1 MIYLY
6 FNFNYLTTWSG
17 SWLVDC
23 IVLSVIAKD
32 ISRLLI
38 FILGE
43 IIVMNTDNSETYTK
57 QQLALNQM
65 FKDINPAL
73 SARQAGIESSRCY
86 YCYDAPCIKA
96 CPSKINI
103 PSFIASIHADDLTG
117 AAKTI
122 YEENIMGGS
131 CARVCP
137 TEILCEQ
144 ACVRNKEDEKSP
156 VKIGLLQRHATDNAT
171 FEGHPF
177 ERAAATGKKIAVVGG
192 GPAGL
197 SCAHRLSLL
206 GHEVEVFEAQSKLGG
221 LNEYG
226 IAKYKLTE
234 NFAQKE
240 VDFIL
245 SIGGI
250 SVHYDTA
257 LGKDISLEQLKNKF
271 DAVFLSI
278 GLQDTASLYLE
289 HEEND
294 MVINSVDYIKTLRQA
309 TDLDQLAI
317 PQDSAVVIGA
327 GNTAI
332 DIACQL
338 KRLGTKEVTLVYRR
352 GEDQMSATGHEQQIA
367 KNHQVRITTWSQP
380 EKINLDDNGQLTSMT
395 FRKTYLDEGK
405 LKGSDELFDVACS
418 AVFKA
423 VGQKMAYPKAELLIP
438 TFSNGKVA
446 TFHNQL
452 TSIEGVF
459 AGGDCTGVGQDLTVE
474 AVQQGKLAALAIH
487 QSFTASKEK

>member
-1 MIYLY
+1 M
-6 FNFNYLTTWSG
+6 
-17 SWLVDC
+17 
-23 IVLSVIAKD
+23 
-32 ISRLLI
+32 
-38 FILGE
+38 
-43 IIVMNTDNSETYTK
+43 VMNTDDSVSYSQ

-73 SARQAGIESSRCY
+73 SAQQAGIESSRCY

-103 PSFIASIHADDLTG
+103 PSFIASIHNDDLTG

-122 YEENIMGGS
+122 YQENIMGGS

-144 ACVRNKEDEKSP
+144 ACVRNHEEEKMP
-156 VKIGLLQRHATDNAT
+156 VKIGLLQRHATDNAK
-171 FEGHPF
+171 FSGHPF
-177 ERAAATGKKIAVVGG
+177 DRAVSTGKKIAVVGA

-197 SCAHRLSLL
+197 SCAHRLAHL
-206 GHEVEVFEAQSKLGG
+206 GHDVEVFEAQEKAGG

-234 NFAQKE
+234 NFAQEE

-250 SVHYDTA
+250 TVHYETA
-257 LGKDISLEQLKNKF
+257 LGKDIRLTQLKEDF

-278 GLQDTASLYLE
+278 GLQNTASLYI
-289 HEEND
+289 ENED
-294 MVINSVDYIKTLRQA
+294 NEMVLNSVEYIKELRQA
-309 TDLDQLAI
+309 SDLDQLFI
-317 PQDSAVVIGA
+317 PKDSAVVIGA

-338 KRLGTKEVTLVYRR
+338 KRLGTEEVTLVYRR
-352 GEDQMSATGHEQQIA
+352 GEAQMSATAHEQQIA
-367 KNHQVRITTWSQP
+367 KNHQVRIKTWSQP
-380 EKINLDDNGQLTSMT
+380 EKINHDEDGQLTSMT
-395 FRKTYLDEGK
+395 FSKTYLEQGK
-405 LKGSDELFDVACS
+405 LKSTDEQFDVNCS

-423 VGQKMAYPKAELLIP
+423 VGQKMAYPEPEKLIP
-438 TFSNGKVA
+438 TISNGKIA

-487 QSFTASKEK
+487 QELTSSEDK

>member
-1 MIYLY
+1 
-6 FNFNYLTTWSG
+6 
-17 SWLVDC
+17 
-23 IVLSVIAKD
+23 
-32 ISRLLI
+32 
-38 FILGE
+38 
-43 IIVMNTDNSETYTK
+43 MNMDNSVNYSQ

-122 YEENIMGGS
+122 YKENIMGGS

-144 ACVRNKEDEKSP
+144 ACVRNKEEEKAP
-156 VKIGLLQRHATDNAT
+156 VRIGLLQRHATDNAE

-177 ERAAATGKKIAVVGG
+177 ERAASTGKKIAVVGA

-206 GHEVEVFEAQSKLGG
+206 GNDVEVFEAEDKAGG

-250 SVHYDTA
+250 TVHYETA
-257 LGKDISLEQLKNKF
+257 LGKDITLDKLKEDF

-278 GLQDTASLYLE
+278 GLQDTSSLYLDNE
-289 HEEND
+289 DNE
-294 MVINSVDYIKTLRQA
+294 MVINSVDYIKELRQA
-309 TDLDQLAI
+309 TDLEQLTV
-317 PQDSAVVIGA
+317 PKDSAVVIGA

-338 KRLGTKEVTLVYRR
+338 KRLGTEEVTLVYRR
-352 GEDQMSATGHEQQIA
+352 GEEQMSATKHEQQIA
-367 KNHQVRITTWSQP
+367 KNHQVRIKTWSQP
-380 EKINLDDNGQLTSMT
+380 ESIDVDDYGKVTGMS
-395 FRKTYLDEGK
+395 FRKTYLEDGK
-405 LKGSDELFDVACS
+405 LKGGDVQFDIACS
-418 AVFKA
+418 AIFKA
-423 VGQKMAYPKAELLIP
+423 VGQKMAYPDAEQLIP
-438 TFSNGKVA
+438 TISNGKIA

-452 TSIEGVF
+452 TSIDGVF

-474 AVQQGKLAALAIH
+474 AVQQGKLAAIAINE
-487 QSFTASKEK
+487 QLNVSTTTPLQTALSA

>member
-1 MIYLY
+1 M
-6 FNFNYLTTWSG
+6 
-17 SWLVDC
+17 
-23 IVLSVIAKD
+23 VITSIEKAD
-32 ISRLLI
+32 GYS
-38 FILGE
+38 
-43 IIVMNTDNSETYTK
+43 K

-122 YEENIMGGS
+122 YQENIMGGS

-144 ACVRNKEDEKSP
+144 ACVRNHEEEQSP
-156 VKIGLLQRHATDNAT
+156 VKIGLLQRHATDNAE

-177 ERAAATGKKIAVVGG
+177 ERAAPTGKKIAVVGA

-197 SCAHRLSLL
+197 SCAHRLALL
-206 GHEVEVFEAQSKLGG
+206 GNEVEVFEAQSKAGG

-234 NFAQKE
+234 NFAQTE

-250 SVHYDTA
+250 TLHCDTA
-257 LGKDISLEQLKNKF
+257 LGKDISLDQLKDDF

-278 GLQDTASLYLE
+278 GLQDTASLRLDNE
-289 HEEND
+289 DND
-294 MVINSVDYIKTLRQA
+294 MVINAVDYIKELRQA
-309 TDLDQLAI
+309 TDLDELTI
-317 PQDSAVVIGA
+317 PKDSAIVIGA

-338 KRLGTKEVTLVYRR
+338 KRLGTEEVTLVYRR
-352 GEDQMSATGHEQQIA
+352 GEEQMSATGHEQQIA
-367 KNHQVRITTWSQP
+367 KNHQVRIKTWSQP
-380 EKINLDDNGQLTSMT
+380 EKINLDADDQLQSIT
-395 FRKTYLDEGK
+395 FSKTYLEEGQ
-405 LKGSDELFDVACS
+405 LKAGTEQFDIACS

-423 VGQKMAYPKAELLIP
+423 VGQKMSYPETEQLIP
-438 TFSNGKVA
+438 TISNGKIT
-446 TFHNQL
+446 TFQNQL
-452 TSIEGVF
+452 TSIDMVF

-474 AVQQGKLAALAIH
+474 AVQQGKLAALAI
-487 QSFTASKEK
+487 QQALTALEAK

>member
-1 MIYLY
+1 
-6 FNFNYLTTWSG
+6 
-17 SWLVDC
+17 
-23 IVLSVIAKD
+23 
-32 ISRLLI
+32 
-38 FILGE
+38 
-43 IIVMNTDNSETYTK
+43 MNKESSQAYSQ

-86 YCYDAPCIKA
+86 YCYDAPCVKA

-103 PSFIASIHADDLTG
+103 PSFIASIHSDDLTG

-144 ACVRNKEDEKSP
+144 ACVRNKEEEHSP
-156 VKIGLLQRHATDNAT
+156 VKIGLLQRYATDHADI
-171 FEGHPF
+171 EGHPF
-177 ERAAATGKKIAVVGG
+177 ERAVATGKKIAVVGA

-206 GHEVEVFEAQSKLGG
+206 GNDVEVFEAQSKAGG

-245 SIGGI
+245 SVGGI
-250 SVHYDTA
+250 TIHYDSA
-257 LGKDISLEQLKNKF
+257 LGKDISLEQLKEQF

-278 GLQDTASLYLE
+278 GLQDTSSLYLDNE
-289 HEEND
+289 DHCN
-294 MVINSVDYIKTLRQA
+294 VINAVDYIKALRQA
-309 TDLDQLAI
+309 TDLTELDV
-317 PQDSAVVIGA
+317 PKDSAVVIGA

-338 KRLGTKEVTLVYRR
+338 KRLGTEEVTLVYRR
-352 GEDQMSATGHEQQIA
+352 GEAQMSATEHEQQIA
-367 KNHQVRITTWSQP
+367 KNHEVRIKTWSQP
-380 EKINLDDNGQLTSMT
+380 EEIKLDDDGQLAAIS
-395 FRKTYLDEGK
+395 FRKTYTKDGK
-405 LKGSDELFDVACS
+405 LKTTDEVFDVPCS
-418 AVFKA
+418 AIFKA
-423 VGQKMAYPKAELLIP
+423 VGQKMAYPDAEQLIP
-438 TFSNGKVA
+438 TISEGKIA
-446 TFHNQL
+446 TFHHQL

-487 QSFTASKEK
+487 QSLTSNEEK

>member
-1 MIYLY
+1 M
-6 FNFNYLTTWSG
+6 
-17 SWLVDC
+17 
-23 IVLSVIAKD
+23 
-32 ISRLLI
+32 
-38 FILGE
+38 
-43 IIVMNTDNSETYTK
+43 DNSKNYSQ
-57 QQLALNQM
+57 QQLALDQM

-73 SARQAGIESSRCY
+73 SARQAGLESSRCY

-122 YEENIMGGS
+122 YTENIMGGS

-144 ACVRNKEDEKSP
+144 ACVRNHEEEKSP
-156 VKIGLLQRHATDNAT
+156 VKIGLLQRHATDNAE

-177 ERAAATGKKIAVVGG
+177 ERATATGKKIAVVGG

-206 GHEVEVFEAQSKLGG
+206 GNDVEVFEAQTKAGG

-226 IAKYKLTE
+226 IAKYKLTD

-245 SIGGI
+245 SVGGI

-257 LGKDISLEQLKNKF
+257 LGKDITLEKLKADF

-278 GLQDTASLYLE
+278 GLQDSASLYLE
-289 HEEND
+289 DEDNPNI
-294 MVINSVDYIKTLRQA
+294 INSVDYIKELRQA
-309 TDLDQLAI
+309 SDINQLTI
-317 PQDSAVVIGA
+317 PKDSAIVIGA

-338 KRLGTKEVTLVYRR
+338 KRLGTEEVTLVYRR
-352 GEDQMSATGHEQQIA
+352 GEEQMSATSHEQQIA
-367 KNHQVRITTWSQP
+367 KNHQVRIKTWSQP
-380 EKINLDDNGQLTSMT
+380 SKINVDNEGALTSMT
-395 FRKTYLDEGK
+395 FNKTYLDEGK
-405 LKGSDELFDVACS
+405 LISSDEAFDIPCS

-423 VGQKMAYPKAELLIP
+423 VGQKMAYPQTEQLIP
-438 TFSNGKVA
+438 TISNGKVA

-452 TSIEGVF
+452 TSIDGVF

-487 QSFTASKEK
+487 QSLTASEEK

>member
-1 MIYLY
+1 
-6 FNFNYLTTWSG
+6 
-17 SWLVDC
+17 
-23 IVLSVIAKD
+23 
-32 ISRLLI
+32 
-38 FILGE
+38 
-43 IIVMNTDNSETYTK
+43 MNMDNSKNYSQ
-57 QQLALNQM
+57 QQLALDQM

-73 SARQAGIESSRCY
+73 SARQAGLESSRCY

-122 YEENIMGGS
+122 YTENIMGGS

-144 ACVRNKEDEKSP
+144 ACVRNHEEEKSP
-156 VKIGLLQRHATDNAT
+156 VKIGLLQRHATDNAE

-206 GHEVEVFEAQSKLGG
+206 GNDVEVFEAQTKAGG

-226 IAKYKLTE
+226 IAKYKLTD

-245 SIGGI
+245 SVGGI

-257 LGKDISLEQLKNKF
+257 LGKDITLEKLKADF

-278 GLQDTASLYLE
+278 GLQDSASLYLE
-289 HEEND
+289 DEDNPNI
-294 MVINSVDYIKTLRQA
+294 INSVDYIKELRQA
-309 TDLDQLAI
+309 SDINQLTI
-317 PQDSAVVIGA
+317 PKDSAIVIGA

-338 KRLGTKEVTLVYRR
+338 KRLGTEEVTLVYRR
-352 GEDQMSATGHEQQIA
+352 GEEQMSATSHEQQIA
-367 KNHQVRITTWSQP
+367 KNHQVRIKTWSQP
-380 EKINLDDNGQLTSMT
+380 SKINVDNEGMLTSMT
-395 FRKTYLDEGK
+395 FNKTYLDEGK
-405 LKGSDELFDVACS
+405 LISSDEAFDIPCS

-423 VGQKMAYPKAELLIP
+423 VGQKMAYPQTEQLIP
-438 TFSNGKVA
+438 TISNGKVA

-452 TSIEGVF
+452 TSIDGVF

-487 QSFTASKEK
+487 QSLTASEEK

>member
-1 MIYLY
+1 M
-6 FNFNYLTTWSG
+6 
-17 SWLVDC
+17 
-23 IVLSVIAKD
+23 VITSIEKAD
-32 ISRLLI
+32 GYS
-38 FILGE
+38 
-43 IIVMNTDNSETYTK
+43 K

-122 YEENIMGGS
+122 YQENIMGGS

-144 ACVRNKEDEKSP
+144 ACVRNKEEEKSP
-156 VKIGLLQRHATDNAT
+156 VKIGLLQRHATDNAE

-177 ERAAATGKKIAVVGG
+177 ERAAPTGKKIAVVGA

-197 SCAHRLSLL
+197 SCAHRLALL
-206 GHEVEVFEAQSKLGG
+206 GNEVEVFEAQSKAGG

-250 SVHYDTA
+250 TLHCDTA
-257 LGKDISLEQLKNKF
+257 LGKDISLEKLKEDF

-278 GLQDTASLYLE
+278 GLQDTASLRLDNE
-289 HEEND
+289 DND
-294 MVINSVDYIKTLRQA
+294 MVINSVDYIKELRQA
-309 TDLDQLAI
+309 TDLDQLMI
-317 PQDSAVVIGA
+317 PKDSAIVIGA

-338 KRLGTKEVTLVYRR
+338 KRLGTEEVTLVYRR
-352 GEDQMSATGHEQQIA
+352 GEEHMSATGHEQQIA
-367 KNHQVRITTWSQP
+367 KNHQVRIKTWSQP
-380 EKINLDDNGQLTSMT
+380 EQINLDADDKLKSLTFS
-395 FRKTYLDEGK
+395 KTYLEDGQ
-405 LKGSDELFDVACS
+405 LKASSEQFDIACS

-423 VGQKMAYPKAELLIP
+423 VGQKMSYPQTEQLIP
-438 TFSNGKVA
+438 TISNGKIT
-446 TFHNQL
+446 TFQNQL
-452 TSIEGVF
+452 TSIDMVF

-474 AVQQGKLAALAIH
+474 AVQQGKLAALAI
-487 QSFTASKEK
+487 QQELNALEEK

>member
-1 MIYLY
+1 MVTNIEKATSY
-6 FNFNYLTTWSG
+6 SQ
-17 SWLVDC
+17 
-23 IVLSVIAKD
+23 
-32 ISRLLI
+32 
-38 FILGE
+38 
-43 IIVMNTDNSETYTK
+43 
-57 QQLALNQM
+57 QQLALDQM

-103 PSFIASIHADDLTG
+103 PSFIASIHSDDLTG
-117 AAKTI
+117 AARTI
-122 YEENIMGGS
+122 YQENIMGGS

-144 ACVRNKEDEKSP
+144 ACVRNKEEEQAP
-156 VKIGLLQRHATDNAT
+156 VKIGLLQRHATDNAD

-177 ERAAATGKKIAVVGG
+177 ERAASTGKKIAVVGA

-197 SCAHRLSLL
+197 SCAHRLALL
-206 GHEVEVFEAQSKLGG
+206 GNDVEVFEAESKAGG

-250 SVHYDTA
+250 TLHTDTA
-257 LGKDISLEQLKNKF
+257 LGKDVSLEKLKQDF

-278 GLQDTASLYLE
+278 GLQDTQSLRLDNE
-289 HEEND
+289 DNED
-294 MVINSVDYIKTLRQA
+294 VINSVEYIKELRQA
-309 TDLDQLAI
+309 TDLEQLSI
-317 PQDSAVVIGA
+317 PKDSAVVIGA

-338 KRLGTKEVTLVYRR
+338 KRLGTEEVTLVYRR
-352 GEDQMSATGHEQQIA
+352 GEEQMSATGHEQQIA
-367 KNHQVRITTWSQP
+367 KNHQVRIKTWSRP
-380 EKINLDDNGQLTSMT
+380 EQIHTDESGKLTGMS
-395 FRKTYLDEGK
+395 FRKTYLQDGK
-405 LKGSDELFDVACS
+405 LEDKAEQFDIECS
-418 AVFKA
+418 AIFKA
-423 VGQKMAYPKAELLIP
+423 VGQKLQYPEAEQLIP
-438 TFSNGKVA
+438 TISNGKIA

-452 TSIEGVF
+452 TSIDGVF

-474 AVQQGKLAALAIH
+474 AVQQGKLAALAI
-487 QSFTASKEK
+487 QQQLNSSEVK

>member
-1 MIYLY
+1 
-6 FNFNYLTTWSG
+6 
-17 SWLVDC
+17 
-23 IVLSVIAKD
+23 
-32 ISRLLI
+32 
-38 FILGE
+38 
-43 IIVMNTDNSETYTK
+43 MNMDNSVNYSQ
-57 QQLALNQM
+57 QQLALDQM

-122 YEENIMGGS
+122 YKENIMGGS

-144 ACVRNKEDEKSP
+144 ACVRNHEAEQSP
-156 VKIGLLQRHATDNAT
+156 VKIGLLQRHATDNAE

-177 ERAAATGKKIAVVGG
+177 ERAESTGKKIAVVGA

-206 GHEVEVFEAQSKLGG
+206 GNEVEVFEAQQKAGG

-234 NFAQKE
+234 NFAQEE

-250 SVHYDTA
+250 TVHYDRA
-257 LGKDISLEQLKNKF
+257 LGRDISLSTLKDEF

-278 GLQDTASLYLE
+278 GLQDTSSLYLE
-289 HEEND
+289 HEDND
-294 MVINSVDYIKTLRQA
+294 SVLNSVDFIKELRQA
-309 TDLDQLAI
+309 TDIDQLDI
-317 PQDSAVVIGA
+317 PKDSAVVIGA

-338 KRLGTKEVTLVYRR
+338 KRLGTEEVTLVYRR
-352 GEDQMSATGHEQQIA
+352 GEAQMSATGHEQQIA
-367 KNHQVRITTWSQP
+367 KNHQVRIKTWSQP
-380 EKINLDDNGQLTSMT
+380 EKINLDDQGKLSSMT
-395 FRKTYLDEGK
+395 FSKTYLDEGK
-405 LKGSDELFDVACS
+405 LKSTGEQFEVACS

-423 VGQKMAYPKAELLIP
+423 VGQKMAYPQTEQLIP
-438 TFSNGKVA
+438 TISNGKVA

-487 QSFTASKEK
+487 QELTSSEEK

>member
-1 MIYLY
+1 
-6 FNFNYLTTWSG
+6 
-17 SWLVDC
+17 
-23 IVLSVIAKD
+23 
-32 ISRLLI
+32 
-38 FILGE
+38 
-43 IIVMNTDNSETYTK
+43 MNKESSQAYSQ

-86 YCYDAPCIKA
+86 YCYDAPCVKA

-103 PSFIASIHADDLTG
+103 PSFIASIHSDDLTG

-144 ACVRNKEDEKSP
+144 ACVRNKEEEHSP
-156 VKIGLLQRHATDNAT
+156 VKIGLLQRYATDHADI
-171 FEGHPF
+171 EGHPF
-177 ERAAATGKKIAVVGG
+177 ERAAATGKKIAVVGA

-206 GHEVEVFEAQSKLGG
+206 GNDVEVFEAQSKAGG

-245 SIGGI
+245 SVGGI
-250 SVHYDTA
+250 TIHYDTA
-257 LGKDISLEQLKNKF
+257 LGKDISLEQLKEQF

-278 GLQDTASLYLE
+278 GLQDTSSLYLDNE
-289 HEEND
+289 DHCN
-294 MVINSVDYIKTLRQA
+294 VINAVDYIKTLRQA
-309 TDLDQLAI
+309 TDLTELDV
-317 PQDSAVVIGA
+317 PKDSAVVIGA

-338 KRLGTKEVTLVYRR
+338 KRLGTEEVTLVYRR
-352 GEDQMSATGHEQQIA
+352 GEAQMSATEHEQQIA
-367 KNHQVRITTWSQP
+367 KNHEVRIKTWSQP
-380 EKINLDDNGQLTSMT
+380 EEIKLDDDGQLAAIS
-395 FRKTYLDEGK
+395 FRKTYTEDGK
-405 LKGSDELFDVACS
+405 LKTTDEVFDVPCS
-418 AVFKA
+418 AIFKA
-423 VGQKMAYPKAELLIP
+423 VGQKMAYPDAEQLIP
-438 TFSNGKVA
+438 TISEGKIA
-446 TFHNQL
+446 TFHHQL

-487 QSFTASKEK
+487 QSLTSNEEK

>member
-1 MIYLY
+1 MVTNMQQTAGY
-6 FNFNYLTTWSG
+6 SQ
-17 SWLVDC
+17 
-23 IVLSVIAKD
+23 
-32 ISRLLI
+32 
-38 FILGE
+38 
-43 IIVMNTDNSETYTK
+43 
-57 QQLALNQM
+57 QQLALDQM

-86 YCYDAPCIKA
+86 YCHDAPCIKA

-103 PSFIASIHADDLTG
+103 PSFIASIHADDLMG

-122 YEENIMGGS
+122 YQENIMGGS

-144 ACVRNKEDEKSP
+144 ACVRNKELEQAP
-156 VKIGLLQRHATDNAT
+156 VKIGLLQRHATDNAE
-171 FEGHPF
+171 FDGHPF
-177 ERAAATGKKIAVVGG
+177 ERAAFTGKTIAVVGA

-197 SCAHRLSLL
+197 SCAHRLALL
-206 GHEVEVFEAQSKLGG
+206 GNDVEIFEAQDKAGG

-245 SIGGI
+245 SVGGI
-250 SVHYDTA
+250 TLHTETA
-257 LGKDISLEQLKNKF
+257 LGRDITLKQLKQNF

-278 GLQDTASLYLE
+278 GLQDTHSIRLDNE
-289 HEEND
+289 DND
-294 MVINSVDYIKTLRQA
+294 DVMNSVEYIKELRQA
-309 TDLDQLAI
+309 TDLGQLTI
-317 PQDSAVVIGA
+317 PKDSAVVIGA

-338 KRLGTKEVTLVYRR
+338 KRLGTEEVTLVYRR
-352 GEDQMSATGHEQQIA
+352 GEEQMSATKHELVIA
-367 KNHQVRITTWSQP
+367 KNHQVRIKTWSRP
-380 EKINLDDNGQLTSMT
+380 EQIHIGQDGKLTGIS
-395 FRKTYLDEGK
+395 FRKTYLEDGE
-405 LKGSDELFDVACS
+405 LKDKAEQFDIDCS
-418 AVFKA
+418 ALFKA
-423 VGQKMAYPKAELLIP
+423 VGQKLIYPESEQLIP
-438 TFSNGKVA
+438 TVSNGKIA

-452 TSIEGVF
+452 TSIDGVF

-474 AVQQGKLAALAIH
+474 AVQQGKLAALAI
-487 QSFTASKEK
+487 QQQLNSSEVN

>member
-1 MIYLY
+1 
-6 FNFNYLTTWSG
+6 
-17 SWLVDC
+17 
-23 IVLSVIAKD
+23 
-32 ISRLLI
+32 
-38 FILGE
+38 
-43 IIVMNTDNSETYTK
+43 MNTENSENYSQ

-103 PSFIASIHADDLTG
+103 PSFIASIHSDDLTG

-122 YEENIMGGS
+122 YSENIMGGS

-144 ACVRNKEDEKSP
+144 ACVRNKEEEQAP
-156 VKIGLLQRHATDNAT
+156 VKIGLLQRHATDNAK
-171 FEGHPF
+171 FDGHPF
-177 ERAAATGKKIAVVGG
+177 ERAASTGKTIAVVGA

-197 SCAHRLSLL
+197 SCAHRLALL
-206 GHEVEVFEAQSKLGG
+206 GNNVEVFEAEEKAGG

-240 VDFIL
+240 IDFIL
-245 SIGGI
+245 GIGGI
-250 SVHYDTA
+250 TVHYSTA
-257 LGKDISLEQLKNKF
+257 LGKDISLSQLKNDF

-278 GLQDTASLYLE
+278 GLQDTASLSLE
-289 HEEND
+289 NEDNE
-294 MVINSVDYIKTLRQA
+294 MVINSVDYIKELRQA
-309 TDLDQLAI
+309 TDLGQLDI
-317 PQDSAVVIGA
+317 PKDSAVVIGA

-338 KRLGTKEVTLVYRR
+338 KRLGTEEVTLVYRR
-352 GEDQMSATGHEQQIA
+352 GTEQMSATEHEQQIA
-367 KNHQVRITTWSQP
+367 KDHEVRIKTWSQP
-380 EKINLDDNGQLTSMT
+380 EEIKLDADDKLTSMT
-395 FRKTYLDEGK
+395 FRKTYLQDGK
-405 LKGSDELFDVACS
+405 LMGSDELFEISCS

-423 VGQKMAYPKAELLIP
+423 VGQKMAYPPAEQLIP
-438 TFSNGKVA
+438 TISNGKIA

-474 AVQQGKLAALAIH
+474 AVQQGKLAALAIQ
-487 QSFTASKEK
+487 QSLNLPEEK

>member
-1 MIYLY
+1 
-6 FNFNYLTTWSG
+6 
-17 SWLVDC
+17 
-23 IVLSVIAKD
+23 
-32 ISRLLI
+32 
-38 FILGE
+38 
-43 IIVMNTDNSETYTK
+43 MNKESSQAYSQ

-86 YCYDAPCIKA
+86 YCYDAPCVKA

-103 PSFIASIHADDLTG
+103 PSFIASIHSDDLTG

-144 ACVRNKEDEKSP
+144 ACVRNKEEEHSP
-156 VKIGLLQRHATDNAT
+156 VKIGLLQRYATDHADI
-171 FEGHPF
+171 EGHPF
-177 ERAAATGKKIAVVGG
+177 ERAAATGKTIAVVGA

-206 GHEVEVFEAQSKLGG
+206 GNDVEVFEAQSKAGG

-245 SIGGI
+245 SVGGI
-250 SVHYDTA
+250 TIHYDTA
-257 LGKDISLEQLKNKF
+257 LGKDISLEQLKKQF

-278 GLQDTASLYLE
+278 GLQDTSSLYLDNE
-289 HEEND
+289 DHCN
-294 MVINSVDYIKTLRQA
+294 VINAVDYIKALRQA
-309 TDLDQLAI
+309 TDLTELDV
-317 PQDSAVVIGA
+317 PKDSAVVIGA

-338 KRLGTKEVTLVYRR
+338 KRLGTEEVTLVYRR
-352 GEDQMSATGHEQQIA
+352 GEAQMSATEHEQQIA
-367 KNHQVRITTWSQP
+367 KNHEVRIKTWSQP
-380 EKINLDDNGQLTSMT
+380 EEIKLDDDGQLTAIS
-395 FRKTYLDEGK
+395 FRKTYTEDGK
-405 LKGSDELFDVACS
+405 LKTTDEVFDVPCS
-418 AVFKA
+418 AIFKA
-423 VGQKMAYPKAELLIP
+423 VGQKMAYPNAEQLIP
-438 TFSNGKVA
+438 TISEGKIA
-446 TFHNQL
+446 TFHHQL

-487 QSFTASKEK
+487 QSLTSIEEK

>member
-1 MIYLY
+1 
-6 FNFNYLTTWSG
+6 
-17 SWLVDC
+17 
-23 IVLSVIAKD
+23 
-32 ISRLLI
+32 
-38 FILGE
+38 
-43 IIVMNTDNSETYTK
+43 MNTENSENYSQ
-57 QQLALNQM
+57 QQLALDQM

-103 PSFIASIHADDLTG
+103 PSFIASIHSDDLTG

-122 YEENIMGGS
+122 YSENIMGGS

-144 ACVRNKEDEKSP
+144 ACVRNKEEEQSP
-156 VKIGLLQRHATDNAT
+156 VKIGLLQRHATDNAK
-171 FEGHPF
+171 FDGHPF
-177 ERAAATGKKIAVVGG
+177 ERAASTGKKIAVVGA

-197 SCAHRLSLL
+197 SCAHRLALL
-206 GHEVEVFEAQSKLGG
+206 GNEVEVFEAEEKAGG

-234 NFAQKE
+234 NFAQE
-240 VDFIL
+240 EIDFIL
-245 SIGGI
+245 GIGGI
-250 SVHYDTA
+250 TINYSTA
-257 LGKDISLEQLKNKF
+257 LGKDISLSQLKNDF

-278 GLQDTASLYLE
+278 GLQDTTSLSLDNE
-289 HEEND
+289 DNE
-294 MVINSVDYIKTLRQA
+294 MVINSVDYIKELRQA
-309 TDLDQLAI
+309 TDLAQLDI
-317 PQDSAVVIGA
+317 PKDSAVVIGA

-338 KRLGTKEVTLVYRR
+338 KRLGTEEVTLVYRR
-352 GEDQMSATGHEQQIA
+352 GTEQMSATEHEQQIA
-367 KNHQVRITTWSQP
+367 KDHEVRIKTWSQP
-380 EKINLDDNGQLTSMT
+380 EEIKLDDQGKLAGMT
-395 FRKTYLDEGK
+395 FRKTYLQDGK
-405 LKGSDELFDVACS
+405 LTGSDELFEIPCS

-423 VGQKMAYPKAELLIP
+423 VGQKMAYPPAEQLIP
-438 TFSNGKVA
+438 TISNGKIA

-474 AVQQGKLAALAIH
+474 AVQQGKLAALAIQ
-487 QSFTASKEK
+487 QSLTTPEEK